1 LPDEHSS
8 HRGIGIVASYF
19 IGFPAWKAGDAERRV
34 KAETLIDFRI
44 DPKLDASPQA
54 QTRIKGCI
62 PGNPVVDAAIMNWG
76 MGLGLVYN
84 NALACLLLRLG
95 RQSSCR
101 LM

>member
-1 LPDEHSS
+1 MALP
-8 HRGIGIVASYF
+8 
-19 IGFPAWKAGDAERRV
+19 PWKAGDAERRA

-44 DPKLDASPQA
+44 DPKLGASPQP
-54 QTRIKGCI
+54 QTCIKGCI